1 MISFIQLTFV
11 EIGFQDN
18 KQKATKTIEF
28 ESTSKFFSQ
37 ALLSIFLDFI
47 FYCFVS
53 SNSIFLTDLIKSSDS
68 TLIKEDPL

>member
-28 ESTSKFFSQ
+28 ESTSKNLFPGIIKY
-37 ALLSIFLDFI
+37 LS
-47 FYCFVS
+47 
-53 SNSIFLTDLIKSSDS
+53 
-68 TLIKEDPL
+68 